1 MKRVTTVIVLALS
14 LAGSSLAREETRLNR
29 VIERFE
35 RGGVAFGSFVRTGD
49 IPAAVQA
56 RRSGLDFV
64 IFEMEHSSFDLLG
77 LRDSLQFLLDRRQ
90 LLEQQGLGPAVVPF
104 VRIPANADER
114 NLWLYKQ
121 VLDLGVYG
129 VVTPHFGHSVEAARS
144 LVAAARYPQAKG
156 ASDLEPA
163 GHRGVLPSSYQYWG
177 LDSFAEYHRRAD
189 VWPLDREGELALL
202 PIVEDR
208 EGVENIGDVLRQV
221 KGIAGVFIGEVD
233 LATSLGYPGET
244 DHPEVEAAM
253 DRVLAIAKE
262 LGVPAGALANRRNIV
277 ERVQKGFQF
286 LVTSDPIALE
296 AGRRAAAAST
306 RRSDASRV
314 GVPDR
319 LNRVIDLLAQGKPVF
334 GGFAANGDVSDA
346 LEARSSNWDFVIFEM
361 EHTGFGMLGLQ
372 KSLQYLLSRSAVRKE
387 GLSPALLPLVRIG
400 PGAGEIRRNQGYVKQ
415 VLDYGVYGL
424 VVPHL
429 DSAEHAIDIVQAARY
444 PQRKD
449 SPRPAPPGL
458 RGTAPGNAQAYW
470 GLPDFEE
477 YWERSGIWPLDPEGE
492 MLLIPI
498 IEDAAGAAAI
508 EGILREVKGLGVVL
522 IGPAD
527 LSTSLGYPGEP
538 DRPEVRE
545 IIDRI
550 ARSCK
555 AAGVPFGT
563 TTDRDR
569 VEAHVRAGYQ
579 FLITSDEVAVERGRR
594 AGGR

>member
-1 MKRVTTVIVLALS
+1 MKPAIAVIAALS
-14 LAGSSLAREETRLNR
+14 LPAISFGREETRLNR

-35 RGGVAFGSFVRTGD
+35 RGGVAFGAFVRTGD
-49 IPAAVQA
+49 IPAAIQA

-90 LLEQQGLGPAVVPF
+90 ILEQEGLGPAVVPF

-129 VVTPHFGHSVEAARS
+129 VVTPHFGHGVEAARS
-144 LVAAARYPQAKG
+144 MVTAARYPQAKG

-163 GHRGVLPSSYQYWG
+163 GHRGVLPSAYEYWG
-177 LDSFAEYHRRAD
+177 LDSFADYHRRAD

-208 EGVENIGDVLRQV
+208 EGVENIRDVLEDV
-221 KGIAGVFIGEVD
+221 KGIAGIFIGEVD

-262 LGVPAGALANRRNIV
+262 FRVPAGALANRRNIV
-277 ERVQKGFQF
+277 ERVEKGFQF
-286 LVTSDPIALE
+286 LVTSDPVALE
-296 AGRRAAAAST
+296 AGRRAANLPPE
-306 RRSDASRV
+306 RRPASRV
-314 GVPDR
+314 EVPGR
-319 LNRVIDLLAQGKPVF
+319 LNRVIDLLESGKPVF

-346 LEARSSNWDFVIFEM
+346 LEARGSNWDFVIFEM
-361 EHTGFGMLGLQ
+361 EHTGFSMLGLQ
-372 KSLQYLLSRSAVRKE
+372 KSLQYLLSRGAVRNE

-429 DSAEHAIDIVQAARY
+429 DSAEHAIDLIQAARY
-444 PQRKD
+444 PQRKA
-449 SPRPAPPGL
+449 SPRPSPPGL

-477 YWERSGIWPLDPEGE
+477 YWERAGIWPLDPEGE
-492 MLLIPI
+492 VLLLPI
-498 IEDAAGAAAI
+498 VEDAAGASAI
-508 EGILREVKGLGVVL
+508 EGILRDVKGLGALL

-527 LSTSLGYPGEP
+527 LSTSLGYPGQP
-538 DRPEVRE
+538 DHPEVRAV
-545 IIDRI
+545 IDRI
-550 ARSCK
+550 AGSCK

-579 FLITSDEVAVERGRR
+579 FLITSDSVAIERGRR